1 MVFHADCVDG
11 GERKGGNND
20 NDNDNDND
28 NGSGT
33 IQIIPLRLSA
43 DIRPN
48 DELDT
53 LILRSLEQR
62 QEQIFDNDVLV
73 VAHKI
78 VSKAEGR
85 VINLEHIKPSAES
98 LKIAA
103 EDDKD
108 PRIIELILDE
118 SKDMIRH
125 SNGVIIV
132 ETRHGFIC
140 ANAGVD
146 QSNVEDSIN
155 HAVLLP
161 VDADASA
168 NKIRESLREKTG
180 GKDFAVII
188 TDTFGRPFREGQ
200 TNVAIGIAGI
210 EPIKSYVGSADM
222 YGKKLRVTEIAVV
235 DEIASAAEL
244 AMGKLERVPVV
255 IIRGYKYQKPEKEC
269 SAVSKLIRPKEKDLF
284 R

>member
-1 MVFHADCVDG
+1 MIFHADCVVG
-11 GERKGGNND
+11 GERKGGI
-20 NDNDNDND
+20 NDND
-28 NGSGT
+28 NGNDT
-33 IQIIPLRLSA
+33 IQIIPLHLSA

-48 DELDT
+48 DELDA

-85 VINLEHIKPSAES
+85 VVNLEHIKPSVES
-98 LKIAA
+98 LKIAE
-103 EDDKD
+103 EDGKD
-108 PRIIELILDE
+108 PRIMELILDE
-118 SKDMIRH
+118 SKEMIRH

-132 ETRHGFIC
+132 ETKHGFIC

-146 QSNVEDSIN
+146 QSNVEDSVN

-168 NKIRESLREKTG
+168 NKIRESLREKTA

-244 AMGKLERVPVV
+244 VMGKLERVPVV
-255 IIRGYKYQKPEKEC
+255 IIRGYKYQKPEKE
-269 SAVSKLIRPKEKDLF
+269 SSTVSKLIRPKEKDLF